1 MGCGRFFTAVQTLAK
16 TPRPPRRTMPTT
28 TLTGGQPFGKPKP
41 GKVQVPS
48 ETLLAQ
54 CNRNNFLLAQMRRAT
69 RISRN
74 ER

>member
-1 MGCGRFFTAVQTLAK
+1 MRPFLYRCPNTGQNAQTSTANDADDDLC
-16 TPRPPRRTMPTT
+16 
-28 TLTGGQPFGKPKP
+28 LTGGQPFGKPKP
-41 GKVQVPS
+41 GKVRVPS
-48 ETLLAQ
+48 ETLMAQ